1 MTFDIAAGA
10 NAPARFPIQ
19 FVNIEITPLI
29 GGQFSVVMQ
38 GTLLDDAE
46 LEFVSQDL
54 ANARVGTL
62 DDALAVIRAN
72 VAALSPPL
80 SNAAA

>member
-1 MTFDIAAGA
+1 MSLEITAGTQTP
-10 NAPARFPIQ
+10 APSPIQ
-19 FVNIEITPLI
+19 FVNIEITPLL

-38 GTLLDDAE
+38 GTLLDEVE

-62 DDALAVIRAN
+62 DEALAVIRQN
-72 VAALSPPL
+72 VAALAPL
-80 SNAAA
+80 CQA